1 MPLQLIVQK
10 KVFRFRFRART
21 SRGEMPER
29 PCWFLTIRDADGSIG
44 LGEAA
49 PIFGL
54 SMETQFDV
62 ERDLERASHQL
73 SNVSRSDLMPLMNGS
88 WVQSLS
94 SAVRTGLEMAALD
107 LCNGGIRKYFESPFW
122 QGEPVPINGLVWM
135 DSLSAMK
142 QQAFEKLEAG
152 FSCIKIKV
160 GAHDHAGECG
170 LLADIRNHPLGAG
183 AVIRLDANGAYGES
197 DFLEKIRGFAACRIH
212 SIEQPV
218 RAGQPDLMRRV
229 CSESPIPVA
238 LDEELIGGFDL
249 SRKTDLLKDL
259 RPAFVVLKPSL
270 LGGFGETK
278 QWIEAAVSLNIGWWI
293 TSALESPLGL
303 NAIAQFAS
311 SFYPAMP
318 QGLGTGAIFEQE
330 SSSPL
335 VVKKGQIRYEKGIS
349 WVY

>member
-1 MPLQLIVQK
+1 MPLQLTVEK
-10 KVFRFRFRART
+10 KVFRFRFQART

-29 PCWFLTIRDADGSIG
+29 PCWFLTIHDDEGRQGM
-44 LGEAA
+44 GEAA

-54 SMETQFDV
+54 SRETEVDL
-62 ERDLERASHQL
+62 ERDLDRAGQQL
-73 SNVSRSDLMPLMNGS
+73 SSISRNTITGWVNGP

-94 SAVRTGLEMAALD
+94 PAVRTGLEMAALD

-122 QGEPVPINGLVWM
+122 HGEPVPINGLVWM

-142 QQAFEKLEAG
+142 KQAFEKLESG

-160 GAHDHAGECG
+160 GAHDHTGECA
-170 LLADIRNHPLGAG
+170 LLADIRKHPLGAA

-197 DFLEKIRGFAACRIH
+197 DVFDKLRGFAECRIH

-229 CSESPIPVA
+229 CSGSPIPVA
-238 LDEELIGGFDL
+238 LDEELIGDFDL
-249 SRKTDLLKDL
+249 ARKTDLLRDL
-259 RPAFVVLKPSL
+259 RPAYVVLKPSL
-270 LGGFGETK
+270 LGGFTEAK
-278 QWIEAAVSLNIGWWI
+278 QWIDTAVNLNIGWWV
-293 TSALESPLGL
+293 TSALESPIGL
-303 NAIAQFAS
+303 NAIAQFTS
-311 SFYPAMP
+311 SCHPSMP

-335 VVKKGQIRYEKGIS
+335 MVEKGQIRYEKSIS
-349 WVY
+349 WK